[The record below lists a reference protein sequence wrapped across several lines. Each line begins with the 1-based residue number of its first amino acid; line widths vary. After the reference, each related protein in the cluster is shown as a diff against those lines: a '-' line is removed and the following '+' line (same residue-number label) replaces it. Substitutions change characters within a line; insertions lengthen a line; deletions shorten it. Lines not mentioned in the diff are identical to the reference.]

1 MFPLAAVAWR
11 ALKILLDANS
21 VLNANSTFS
30 ISAVNAEKR
39 GYLVLKFLAARLLGI
54 SRG

>member
-1 MFPLAAVAWR
+1 MFPLAAVTWR

-30 ISAVNAEKR
+30 ISAVNVEKR
-39 GYLVLKFLAARLLGI
+39 VKFLAARLLGI